1 MDKPT
6 LIQKIK
12 SLEGLTSEERADLI
26 ELINTKK
33 KYGLVWEDKPEDVE
47 EQLRS
52 QLPVL
57 IEVPERR
64 ILAKEL
70 PQAVITSEQS
80 ITEEP
85 TLFDE
90 TETSE
95 IAMAPS
101 SKIKN
106 SASLLLSGEGARRA
120 DEVEEGRGEV
130 APNHIL
136 IEGDN
141 LHALTALSFTHE
153 GKIDVI
159 YIDPPY
165 NTGNKDFKYNDSF
178 VDREDT
184 YRHSKWLSF
193 MHKRLQIS
201 KKLLS
206 DKGVIF
212 ISIDDNEQA
221 QLKILCDEI
230 FGEKDFIGVLIW
242 EKKKKGS
249 FLNNSITNIKEY
261 IYIYIKNQVF
271 FNGLTAQIVSD
282 TETYPCI
289 NPGNAISLRTIP
301 KGIKSNFSEKNYFL
315 ESGNIISAG
324 NMSIKLHS
332 DLLIEDGKLSED
344 VILESEWRYSQDS
357 LRTYAENGE
366 LYLTNQLYLRRIVNE
381 LRYKKL
387 KDILPRIDYDKLIE
401 LQKDLISLQKT
412 SNRDYTEISK
422 LELEIKSLEE
432 NLTKINLKDLY
443 FGGWG
448 SNEDG
453 DEELRI
459 LLGKKLFDFPKPVK
473 LLEKLLAS
481 VYNESATILD
491 FFAGSGTTLHATM
504 QLNTD
509 DGGNRQCILV
519 TNNENNIAEEVCY
532 ERNKRVIQ
540 GYTNAKGVQVP
551 GLTNNNLRYYKSEFV
566 PSVKNEQN
574 KRLLTHASTDL
585 LCIKENC
592 YEDITAAQGFNAAH
606 CRIFTNNTGKY
617 MVVVYHSRNQ
627 FNVIEQLIVFIQ
639 SLENLSD
646 KVKLYAFSPE
656 KETLLEDF
664 YEVADLI
671 DAVPLPEAIYNAY
684 RATFRTLKLDKKPV
698 STLESTEAL
707 TDTSESEIA
716 FPTLDEA

>member
-1 MDKPT
+1 MNKPT

-12 SLEGLTSEERADLI
+12 SLEGLTSEERAALI

-64 ILAKEL
+64 ILAKDL
-70 PQAVITSEQS
+70 PLSVISSEQS
-80 ITEEP
+80 KPEEQ
-85 TLFDE
+85 TLFDG
-90 TETSE
+90 TKTSE

-101 SKIKN
+101 PS
-106 SASLLLSGEGARRA
+106 
-120 DEVEEGRGEV
+120 EEGRGEA

-141 LHALTALSFTHE
+141 LHALTALTFTHE

-193 MHKRLQIS
+193 MHKRLEIA
-201 KKLLS
+201 KMLLS
-206 DKGVIF
+206 EKGMIL
-212 ISIDDNEQA
+212 ISIDDIEYS
-221 QLKILCDEI
+221 QLKLLMDEV
-230 FGEKDFIGVLIW
+230 FNHNFI
-242 EKKKKGS
+242 
-249 FLNNSITNIKEY
+249 NSIAIKTSEASGVKMSHTNKKLPKIKEY
-261 IYIYIKNQVF
+261 LLIYSKTSSGVELNPVKVAKVDDVDKFKAYAKYYTKIILNKEESAENWKIIPINEYLKANDLNYDEDEIINFKLENSELIVYRTNNKSLSSLKF
-271 FNGLTAQIVSD
+271 ETKTA
-282 TETYPCI
+282 
-289 NPGNAISLRTIP
+289 L
-301 KGIKSNFSEKNYFL
+301 IKSPTGLDYIWWEGKQMLFL
-315 ESGNIISAG
+315 SDYINEGLCDLWSDISTI
-324 NMSIKLHS
+324 NLNKEICEL
-332 DLLIEDGKLSED
+332 
-344 VILESEWRYSQDS
+344 DS
-357 LRTYAENGE
+357 FENG
-366 LYLTNQLYLRRIVNE
+366 
-381 LRYKKL
+381 
-387 KDILPRIDYDKLIE
+387 
-401 LQKDLISLQKT
+401 QKP
-412 SNRDYTEISK
+412 
-422 LELEIKSLEE
+422 LEL
-432 NLTKINLKDLY
+432 LKRVQKLY
-443 FGGWG
+443 P
-448 SNEDG
+448 SK
-453 DEELRI
+453 EL
-459 LLGKKLFDFPKPVK
+459 V
-473 LLEKLLAS
+473 
-481 VYNESATILD
+481 ILD

-504 QLNTD
+504 ALNAE
-509 DGGNRQCILV
+509 DGGIRQCIMV
-519 TNNENNIAEEVCY
+519 TNNENNICEEVTY

-540 GYTNAKGVQVP
+540 GYTNAKGNWVN
-551 GLTNNNLRYYKSEFV
+551 GLSHNSLRYYKTNFV
-566 PSVKNEQN
+566 GSAKNEQN
-574 KRLLTHASTDL
+574 KRLLTQASTDL
-585 LCIKENC
+585 LCIKEDC

-627 FNVIEQLIVFIQ
+627 LSVIEQLIVFIQ

-664 YEVADLI
+664 YEVADWI

-698 STLESTEAL
+698 SPFEATEAL
-707 TDTSESEIA
+707 TDTNESEIA
-716 FPTLDEA
+716 FPTQDEA